1 MGHDL
6 RKVVFMDVN
15 QVEVKSDEI
24 KKFLDLLAE
33 APRRIATATRSVPDA
48 QLNLRT
54 AEEPWSVSDI
64 LAHLRASADVR
75 EKFMQAMLTQDQPV
89 MRYISPRTYIRKT
102 DYLVLP
108 FAESF
113 KAYKK
118 QRAELLNTLIGLSL
132 NDWSRSAT
140 IKERPET
147 VFSYTLYL
155 TQHETVH
162 CEQIEELLK

>member
-1 MGHDL
+1 
-6 RKVVFMDVN
+6 
-15 QVEVKSDEI
+15 
-24 KKFLDLLAE
+24 
-33 APRRIATATRSVPDA
+33 
-48 QLNLRT
+48 
-54 AEEPWSVSDI
+54 
-64 LAHLRASADVR
+64 
-75 EKFMQAMLTQDQPV
+75 MQAMLTQEKPV

-102 DYLVLP
+102 NYLVLP

-118 QRAELLNTLIGLSL
+118 QRAELLNTLRSLSL
-132 NDWSRSAT
+132 KDWSRAAT

-162 CEQIEELLK
+162 CEQIEELLKSTNN